1 MGNVQSSTLVF
12 SISAEDFANL
22 KERLAEHKI
31 KYIDEPM

>member
-1 MGNVQSSTLVF
+1 MGNVQCPLWC